1 MISGIYKMNVEITKP
16 LSLGCNVKYLNR
28 LLSDYSL
35 WELVDFLKSFKLAE
49 ARREEASKHHKFDKV
64 NNKKAM
70 EFPPINPE
78 FLKLKEAIEKE
89 IRNKQNA

>member
-1 MISGIYKMNVEITKP
+1 M
-16 LSLGCNVKYLNR
+16 KYLNKEIAE
-28 LLSDYSL
+28 YSIWDL
-35 WELVDFLKSFKLAE
+35 TIILNSLKVAE

-70 EFPPINPE
+70 EFPPINSE